1 MAALSSLLGGEKGE
15 IILKSTTYSST
26 AYYYYFCLFENKC
39 FFFFRLCIWN
49 SISDFTFG
57 LYPRAREGGW
67 ELMRPRGQDS
77 SLLSFLLRMS
87 MFL

>member
-39 FFFFRLCIWN
+39 FFF
-49 SISDFTFG
+49 SDFVYGTAS
-57 LYPRAREGGW
+57 LT
-67 ELMRPRGQDS
+67 
-77 SLLSFLLRMS
+77 SLLACILGPEKEAGSLCVQEDRTPAY
-87 MFL
+87 